1 MGKKDQLTSTERLLR
16 VIREGTGRDP
26 SPVDQG
32 SGADQPLQRQP
43 PASPGKSR
51 FKFSLGRKSTLGVD
65 IGDDAIRLL
74 ALAGDGDPP
83 RISNVWKLPL
93 RISRESPDF
102 PGQLKKLLEDSIGS
116 AKGMHLWTCLPS
128 PQVEVIHLRIPRV
141 AKKDIPGTVFW
152 SLKRDKGFNEGERSF
167 DFIVDGEVMD
177 KGIPKLSVV
186 ATTFPRDLEVKTKAL
201 FAGIGY
207 PLQGLTAQPFAIQN
221 LLASGWLSFREQ
233 TLSVLT
239 IQDEGTRIDIFDQQ
253 RLVLSREVRTGLG
266 SLIDGFTSQF
276 QASRARGDFEGEEV
290 PSFSESESE
299 FLLTATQSRL
309 MLLEALG
316 HPQGREDLGAGG
328 GVARDEL
335 FELTVPALQR
345 LARQIERTFTYN
357 TQTLGQEA
365 VSLILVAGELA
376 AGTRLREYLSEQ
388 LGVEVGVLDAFS
400 QSPAAISTSPVPP
413 EPEEKAAYTP
423 VLGLALSD
431 PKRTP
436 NLLHTFKDKISQQK
450 AVFFQRVVLAVTF
463 GVALVLGAVFL
474 WQTESLSSKRQE
486 LQSIESRLAAFTP
499 QVSEQLLFQVAG
511 KIKNSHEELREYAK
525 RYAGLAAMTEIIQLT
540 PETIKLVTVT
550 ADLGRGKGAGRQKS
564 EGQRGG
570 LILEGIVTGGG
581 SGFETELAGYLIRL
595 RSSAILDAPEVHSSS
610 IEPYPEAGEVL
621 HFMVYLNIV

>member
-16 VIREGTGRDP
+16 VIREGAGGDP
-26 SPVDQG
+26 SPAAQG
-32 SGADQPLQRQP
+32 SVVDRSGQEQKPT
-43 PASPGKSR
+43 STGKSR
-51 FKFSLGRKSTLGVD
+51 VKFSLGRKSTLGVD

-74 ALAGDGDPP
+74 ALEGDGDHP
-83 RISNVWKLPL
+83 RISNIWKLPL
-93 RISRESPDF
+93 RISRDSPDF
-102 PGQLKKLLEDSIGS
+102 PGQLKKLLEDSIGP
-116 AKGMHLWTCLPS
+116 AKGMHLWSCLPS
-128 PQVEVIHLRIPRV
+128 SQVEIIHLRIPRV

-152 SLKRDKGFNEGERSF
+152 SLKRDKGFNEREQSF
-167 DFIVDGEVMD
+167 DFIVDGEVVD
-177 KGIPKLSVV
+177 KGIPKLSVIAV
-186 ATTFPRDLEVKTKAL
+186 TFPHDLGVKTKAL

-221 LLASGWLSFREQ
+221 LLARGWLSFNDQ
-233 TLSVLT
+233 TISVLT
-239 IQDEGTRIDIFDQQ
+239 IQDEGTRIDIFQQQ

-266 SLIDGFTSQF
+266 SLVDGFTSQF
-276 QASRARGDFEGEEV
+276 QASRAQENFEGEEG
-290 PSFSESESE
+290 PSFSESDSE
-299 FLLTATQSRL
+299 YQLTATQSRL
-309 MLLEALG
+309 MLLGALG
-316 HPQGREDLGAGG
+316 HPHGKVDLGTSREFAQK
-328 GVARDEL
+328 EL
-335 FELTVPALQR
+335 FELTIPALQR

-376 AGTRLREYLSEQ
+376 AGHRLREYLSEQ

-400 QSPAAISTSPVPP
+400 QSSAAISTSPVPP

-436 NLLHTFKDKISQQK
+436 NLLHTFKDKVSQQK

-463 GVALVLGAVFL
+463 GCALVLGALFL

-486 LQSIESRLAAFTP
+486 LASVESRLAAFKP
-499 QVSEQLLFQVAG
+499 QVSEQLLFQLAG

-540 PETIKLVTVT
+540 PGTIKLVKVT
-550 ADLGRGKGAGRQKS
+550 ADLGRGKGAGRQRS

-570 LILEGIVTGGG
+570 LILEGIVTGGD

-610 IEPYPEAGEVL
+610 VEPYPGAGEVL